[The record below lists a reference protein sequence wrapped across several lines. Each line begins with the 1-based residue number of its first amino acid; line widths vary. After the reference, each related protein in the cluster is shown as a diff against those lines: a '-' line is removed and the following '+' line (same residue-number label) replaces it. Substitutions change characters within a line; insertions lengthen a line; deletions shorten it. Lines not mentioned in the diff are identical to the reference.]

1 MTKTIFD
8 DDVDLSEVDI
18 SFSDKS
24 QLIAHIDYHGT
35 AYACSVAP
43 DTSRYYPTPTRMFT
57 IQGKEYHVVE
67 KVIEKSRFDEILAQ
81 NNTSA
86 EKLTLEVWEDLE
98 SDKEE
103 WKKLSENYVEALS
116 WQKELNNSVD
126 GYFEIMEK
134 EISQIR
140 YNMLNF
146 ERNLTM
152 RMNELVW
159 ESFFNSERSL
169 KHDFTREN
177 GLKLYD
183 FIFPSIMFVNEN
195 FYITLLNE
203 IVYKGKIKDSELLSW
218 LDAC

>member
-8 DDVDLSEVDI
+8 DDVDFSEIEI

-24 QLIAHIDYHGT
+24 QLIAHVDYHGT
-35 AYACSVAP
+35 SYACSVAP
-43 DTSRYYPTPTRMFT
+43 DTSKYYPTPTRMLT

-67 KVIEKSRFDEILAQ
+67 KVIEKRRFDEILAQ

-126 GYFEIMEK
+126 GYSEIMAK
-134 EISQIR
+134 EVSQTS

-169 KHDFTREN
+169 KNDFTREN

>member
-1 MTKTIFD
+1 MAKTIFD
-8 DDVDLSEVDI
+8 DDVDFSEIEI

-24 QLIAHIDYHGT
+24 QLIAHVDYHGT
-35 AYACSVAP
+35 SYACSVAP
-43 DTSRYYPTPTRMFT
+43 DTSKYYPTPTRMLK

-67 KVIEKSRFDEILAQ
+67 KIIEKSRFDEILAQ

-126 GYFEIMEK
+126 GYSEIMAK
-134 EISQIR
+134 EVSHTS
-140 YNMLNF
+140 YKMLNF

-159 ESFFNSERSL
+159 ENFFNSERSL
-169 KHDFTREN
+169 KNDFTREN
-177 GLKLYD
+177 GIKLYD

-203 IVYKGKIKDSELLSW
+203 IVHKGKIKDSELLSW